1 MFVILLKNVSAL
13 ARLYRVFTYMHV
25 CVYVYMCVYMHV
37 LVSLGYT
44 LGKFIIQ
51 ISYSAFREGI

>member
-1 MFVILLKNVSAL
+1 MFVILLKNISAL
-13 ARLYRVFTYMHV
+13 ARLYRVFTYMRV

-37 LVSLGYT
+37 LVSYT
-44 LGKFIIQ
+44 LGKFITQ